1 MNRPA
6 RLPEWPRRDH
16 QFFLSGLKENQL
28 VVRKRDIKMGFQV
41 ISDLKIRTLR
51 YINQSALRWY
61 SQQPYLIRRSVAAH
75 A

>member
-6 RLPEWPRRDH
+6 RLTNSREEIIE
-16 QFFLSGLKENQL
+16 FFLSGLKENQFV

-51 YINQSALRWY
+51 YIIS
-61 SQQPYLIRRSVAAH
+61 RRFVILNNRI
-75 A
+75 